1 MWRIHR
7 HIGMGGDKMIAALLS
22 DEVEERAGDD
32 IRAAEKALYLQL
44 IEEVEPLPGA
54 RELLLELKRRGH
66 TIVLVS
72 SAKEDE
78 LMHYLELLDARGL
91 ADAWT
96 SSADVEATKPDPD
109 LVHAGLEKAGQKNAV
124 MLGDSPWDCIA
135 AKKARVATI
144 AVSTGGFSVEELRD
158 AGAVAVFESLH
169 DLIESLDETPLAA
182 VSSKN

>member
-1 MWRIHR
+1 M
-7 HIGMGGDKMIAALLS
+7 GMGGDKLVAALLS
-22 DEVEERAGDD
+22 EEAEQRVGDD
-32 IRAAEKALYLQL
+32 VRAAEKALYLQL

-72 SAKEDE
+72 SAKEVE
-78 LMHYLELLDARGL
+78 LMHYVELLDARGL

-109 LVHAGLEKAGQKNAV
+109 LVHAGLEKAGQKEAV

-135 AKKARVATI
+135 AKRARVPTI
-144 AVSTGGFSVEELRD
+144 ALRTGGFSTEELEE
-158 AGAVAVFESLH
+158 AGAAAVFESLD
-169 DLIESLDETPLAA
+169 DLIESLDETPLGAL
-182 VSSKN
+182 SSKN